1 MKPIE
6 AHRIVRELQAR
17 YNEQASK
24 LATEGEREPAPVPQA
39 PDDAENR
46 EMLVEAAQ
54 ADAAEGGDAN
64 EKRVVAKIAAKYK
77 HYQAAVDAWTKR
89 ENEKAARL
97 QPLRARLDVL
107 EEAYRVAEANAAEA
121 EREEAESRLLD
132 LQPKYGQIVGAA
144 LDLWAHMQALSEIA
158 GRSLG
163 SVIPPL
169 FQATGLPEG
178 DDLELPE
185 GFYFDQYS
193 REIKFNSM
201 SGAIRAREA
210 AIVAEWRAV

>member
-6 AHRIVRELQAR
+6 AHRIVRELQTR

-24 LATEGEREPAPVPQA
+24 LSTESGQEPAPVPQA

-46 EMLVEAAQ
+46 AMLVEATQ

-64 EKRVVAKIAAKYK
+64 EKRATAEIAARYK
-77 HYQAAVDAWTKR
+77 RYQAAVDAWTKR

-158 GRSLG
+158 ARPLG
-163 SVIPPL
+163 SLIAPL
-169 FQATGLPEG
+169 FQAAGLPEG

-185 GFYFDQYS
+185 GFWLDQYS
-193 REIKFNSM
+193 REIKFSWM
-201 SGAIRAREA
+201 SDAISARKA